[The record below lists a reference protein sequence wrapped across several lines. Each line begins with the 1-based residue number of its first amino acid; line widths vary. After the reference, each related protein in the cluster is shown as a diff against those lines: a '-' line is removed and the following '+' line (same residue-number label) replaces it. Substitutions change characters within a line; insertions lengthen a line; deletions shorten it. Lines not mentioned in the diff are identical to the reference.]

1 MSENRSSENDLGGP
15 GRWQWGAGTVSRRGL
30 RRRQWQEGALKSEPG
45 QIGKG
50 QHPAHGTQRR
60 GPGGS
65 GFHTGSAGQSAPA
78 PSPPERDFRFRIC
91 PSLEP
96 LTCEWLFHLENRSDP
111 KSRRP
116 RLSRTPVLAPLAPA
130 LTPAQSTC
138 VVGSASRRSTDCFL
152 CRNTAGP
159 IPESRVFL
167 PYEHKGETETPRAS
181 RDFKRAICPKLV

>member
-1 MSENRSSENDLGGP
+1 MGGCDYAQMLKLFSQRQRETAFYIRVFPVMSENRFSENDLGGP

-111 KSRRP
+111 KSRDLVCP
-116 RLSRTPVLAPLAPA
+116 AHLS
-130 LTPAQSTC
+130 
-138 VVGSASRRSTDCFL
+138 
-152 CRNTAGP
+152 
-159 IPESRVFL
+159 
-167 PYEHKGETETPRAS
+167 
-181 RDFKRAICPKLV
+181 